1 MAATCEPR
9 VGALP
14 AILESFVTEQQQTT
28 NTTETVD
35 PNGAGEGGEQ
45 HEPFDSDR
53 AMEKI
58 RKTNSENAGLRK
70 RLKELEQYEAAARA
84 AEDAKKTDA
93 ERAAA
98 QIADATTRAERAELA
113 LLRFQVAA
121 KAGLDIALAARL
133 QGATEEELLADA
145 KELAGW
151 AAGQQQTGREERRKA
166 PDPSQGQGMALNG
179 DPLLD
184 SLKSKLGI

>member
-1 MAATCEPR
+1 M
-9 VGALP
+9 
-14 AILESFVTEQQQTT
+14 TEQQQTT

-70 RLKELEQYEAAARA
+70 RLKELEQYEAAAKA
-84 AEDAKKTDA
+84 AEDAKKSDA
-93 ERAAA
+93 QRFAEQLAEANR
-98 QIADATTRAERAELA
+98 RAEEAELGR
-113 LLRFQVAA
+113 LRERVARRA
-121 KAGLDIALAARL
+121 QLPDELADRL
-133 QGATEEELLADA
+133 RGTTEEELTADA
-145 KELAGW
+145 KALA
-151 AAGQQQTGREERRKA
+151 ALTANVQATAREERRKA